1 MNAKNRRNRKASRKP
16 PEFEVSSKARCIT
29 VEVDDPYFNA
39 AHAEGAGGN
48 RKKIHAAYNMME
60 SPIAYMIAKGQV
72 NQGQGEAGLHFR
84 RIFEAAGGAGAQAMD
99 YTKEPVDGGMI
110 ADPITERQWQAGQEL
125 REAHAMLGQLGYDL
139 VRDVCG
145 RGCFIKDL
153 YPTKWQQ
160 TKAGKNLQNCLTTLS
175 HHWGYETR
183 QIRKWKSRVDMVKAV

>member
-1 MNAKNRRNRKASRKP
+1 MARIKKAARKVETPANFIVNSRA
-16 PEFEVSSKARCIT
+16 VCIA

-39 AHAEGAGGN
+39 SHAESRGN
-48 RKKIHAAYNMME
+48 TRKTTAAYNMME

-72 NQGQGEAGLHFR
+72 NQAQGQAGLHFR
-84 RIFEAAGGAGAQAMD
+84 RIFEAAGGTGAQAMD

-110 ADPITERQWQAGQEL
+110 ADPITERQWQAGQGL

-160 TKAGKNLQNCLTTLS
+160 TQAGRNLQDSLSTLAY
-175 HHWGYETR
+175 HWGYETR
-183 QIRKWKSRVDMVKAV
+183 QYRKWNDREKLVRAI